1 MISTNFV
8 FILGFCLAIALLQL
22 SAGSADQRS
31 PNPTCLPRPVPRRI
45 QAQQMNV
52 WKYLSKEEAVD
63 VTKWLLARPNLNKT
77 DPNAAREWDNYM

>member
-1 MISTNFV
+1 M
-8 FILGFCLAIALLQL
+8 
-22 SAGSADQRS
+22 
-31 PNPTCLPRPVPRRI
+31 
-45 QAQQMNV
+45 